1 MNTIDLN
8 SDVGESFGRWE
19 LGDDTA
25 MFRSVSSA
33 NVACGFH
40 AGDPS
45 VLRATCAS
53 AAASGVKVG
62 AHPGYRDLANFGRR
76 FLDVDP
82 IQLTDE
88 IIYQVGALQ
97 AIAKTDGTSVT
108 YVKPHGALGN
118 AIVHH
123 AAHAQAVVDAVNAV
137 DATLPILAMPNSEI
151 LTRAEAAGLRGV
163 PEAFADRAYT
173 ADGRLAPR
181 SLPGSVLHDADEV
194 AERVIR
200 MVTEGKITT
209 LDGVDIDVSPESICV
224 HGDTAGAVEMALH
237 IREALESAGIAITS
251 FV

>member
-1 MNTIDLN
+1 MKTIDLN

-19 LGDDTA
+19 LGDDSA

-45 VLRATCAS
+45 VLRATCAA
-53 AAASGVKVG
+53 AAASGVRIG

-82 IQLTDE
+82 VQLTDE
-88 IIYQVGALQ
+88 IVYQIGALQ
-97 AIAKTDGTSVT
+97 AIAKAAGTAVE

-123 AAHAQAVVDAVNAV
+123 AGHAQAVVDAVKAV
-137 DATLPILAMPNSEI
+137 DPSLPILAMPNSEV
-151 LTRAEAAGLRGV
+151 LARADAAGLRGV
-163 PEAFADRAYT
+163 PESFADRAYT
-173 ADGRLAPR
+173 GDGRLASR
-181 SLPGSVLHDADEV
+181 SLPGAVLHDADEV
-194 AERVIR
+194 AERVVR

-209 LDGVDIDVSPESICV
+209 LDGTDIDVSPESICV
-224 HGDTAGAVEMALH
+224 HGDTAGAVTMAFRV
-237 IREALESAGIAITS
+237 REALESAGITIKS